1 MIKIFLIL
9 IIFSFLTGCQNMKDG
24 LTLQKR
30 SNADEFLVKKKN
42 PLVLP
47 PEFRELPTPE
57 INKKIENDKSSN
69 DIKKLLTK
77 DKVET
82 NSSTV
87 TGDAQK
93 IEQNIINKIKN
104 R

>member
-1 MIKIFLIL
+1 MIKIFFIL